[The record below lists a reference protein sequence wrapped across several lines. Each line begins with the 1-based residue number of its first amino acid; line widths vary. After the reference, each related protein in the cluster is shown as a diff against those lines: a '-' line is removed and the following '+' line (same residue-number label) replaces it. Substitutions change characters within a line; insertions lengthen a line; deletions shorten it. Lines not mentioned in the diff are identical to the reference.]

1 MELVFASFVSPCFVR
16 LLLRPASARVWA
28 ASYNMLWNKVY
39 ASADQA
45 LFFGPSRK
53 PRGKSIV
60 QRGCKVYICV
70 EKIYT
75 TRQVVCCTVDEAC
88 RSLRV
93 DRPFTITSSV
103 QLFLD
108 QWSLVG
114 EGVSISAYSLPFTSL
129 HIMHEGAGGL
139 PGPRSKIMANFVLSL
154 KGELVPCK
162 AFDLTVSKQP
172 ATPKPSKPA
181 CSPSRPAPVTEVDA
195 GSDVEFDEGADFDY
209 GMSLLTESVEAGE
222 GKDIQEAAE
231 AAAAASF
238 SESAVLEAEVDQ
250 AAIQEMVQNVTAG
263 IDEDLAVM
271 RAVEEEMLQKAVSE
285 KSVSVDDIQA
295 SVDKYCAEGMSP
307 DEAVHE
313 AVLNSIRILGN
324 TEQTQNEDDVRATSS
339 AMPEAGGVEAA
350 GMSSQQQKRLAFT
363 KFCTELTRS
372 IHSILQS
379 LHQHAVSTP
388 CEQCSLVLSPVE
400 VQGPPSFQSSRRLLL
415 VSWDVAGRTGR
426 VARVDSEWR
435 LISMVCVGPNRHARN
450 FQNCT
455 VILPSCELAMERVRK
470 KDRQA
475 LPEHVVRMAEMFM
488 QCERLVANA
497 AERELQQHSGSPE
510 QWVNVV
516 HAADECVY
524 CGCLHCSASASSE
537 ESASTQVPE
546 QCPLCLL
553 HWHQAC
559 SEKFVEQYAPVVLKP
574 PELAQTEAAADTRP
588 LICHLDTVLLQLF
601 AA

>member
-1 MELVFASFVSPCFVR
+1 
-16 LLLRPASARVWA
+16 
-28 ASYNMLWNKVY
+28 MLWNKVY
-39 ASADQA
+39 AAADQA

-53 PRGKSIV
+53 PRGKSVI
-60 QRGCKVYICV
+60 QTGCKVYICV

-75 TRQVVCCTVDEAC
+75 TRQVVCCKVDEA
-88 RSLRV
+88 SKSFRV
-93 DRPFTITSSV
+93 DRPLTITSSV

-108 QWSLVG
+108 QWSLVQ

-129 HIMHEGAGGL
+129 RIVHEGASGL
-139 PGPRSKIMANFVLSL
+139 PGSQSKIMAHFVLSR

-162 AFDLTVSKQP
+162 AFDLTASKQP
-172 ATPKPSKPA
+172 ATPKPSQPS
-181 CSPSRPAPVTEVDA
+181 CSPSRPDPVTEVGAASDA
-195 GSDVEFDEGADFDY
+195 EFDDGADFEY
-209 GMSLLTESVEAGE
+209 GMSLLTESVEAGA

-238 SESAVLEAEVDQ
+238 SESSVLQPQVDQ
-250 AAIQEMVQNVTAG
+250 AAVEEMAQKVTAG
-263 IDEDLAVM
+263 IDEDLEVM

-285 KSVSVDDIQA
+285 KSVSADDIQA

-324 TEQTQNEDDVRATSS
+324 TEQTQNQDDGAATSS
-339 AMPEAGGVEAA
+339 AMPEAGGVETA
-350 GMSSQQQKRLAFT
+350 GMSSQQHNRLAFT

-372 IHSILQS
+372 IHSILQA
-379 LHQHAVSTP
+379 LQQHAASTR
-388 CEQCSLVLSPVE
+388 CQHCSLVLSPVE
-400 VQGPPSFQSSRRLLL
+400 AQGPASFQSSRRLLL
-415 VSWDVAGRTGR
+415 IYWDVEGKTGR

-435 LISMVCVGPNRHARN
+435 LISMVCVGHNRNPRN

-455 VILPSCELAMERVRK
+455 KILPSCGLVMDRVKK

-475 LPEHVVRMAEMFM
+475 LPEHVVRTAEMFL

-497 AERELQQHSGSPE
+497 VERELQQQSGSPE
-510 QWVNVV
+510 QWFNVV
-516 HAADECVY
+516 DAADECVY
-524 CGCLHCSASASSE
+524 CGCLHCSASSTEA
-537 ESASTQVPE
+537 SASGQLPE

-559 SEKFVEQYAPVVLKP
+559 SEKFVEQYAPVALKLP
-574 PELAQTEAAADTRP
+574 QLAQTEAAADTR
-588 LICHLDTVLLQLF
+588 LCMCHVHTVLLGLKRSSVGSR
-601 AA
+601 